1 MNTIEDLLN
10 DFRNYYHAVFILN
23 KSRINHYDK
32 VICMEKLAFI
42 DLHLLNFKKRN
53 KGFNIRYKLLVNR
66 FYKFIDN
73 YNSTVELNYNFKP
86 VSTNKNFITRFLKL
100 QNSIIFPKKGLGLA
114 TKMERAGPCNKRG
127 GGFGLATKMKRVEG
141 WALQQ
146 NRKKKREGWTNRTR
160 GLGLANRI
168 GEDWALQ
175 TE

>member
-1 MNTIEDLLN
+1 MPIREDWALP
-10 DFRNYYHAVFILN
+10 
-23 KSRINHYDK
+23 KSEDWA
-32 VICMEKLAFI
+32 LP
-42 DLHLLNFKKRN
+42 KRED
-53 KGFNIRYKLLVNR
+53 RA
-66 FYKFIDN
+66 
-73 YNSTVELNYNFKP
+73 
-86 VSTNKNFITRFLKL
+86 L
-100 QNSIIFPKKGLGLA
+100 QQKERGSGLA
-114 TKMERAGPCNKRG
+114 TTMERAGPCNKRG